1 MELAARYTD
10 GQTAR
15 VLPVICRIEA
25 AGTPQASLAI
35 VDMVSREPIERWP
48 SADVYPLP
56 ARRNE
61 LRLGCN
67 GRSSGAR
74 IVIEGFEATRQASD
88 MLPGLADHRR
98 RQAGGEFR
106 LIGIATVALASV
118 IGAYVY
124 GVPLLASRIVPLI
137 PPEWE
142 QRMGDIVVAQLEEVI
157 SEDGRGLLVCDPD
170 PDSIANRAIAR
181 FADTAMA
188 EANSPFKA
196 TITVVKSDIPN
207 AFALPGGKSFY
218 FSALLDKTE
227 SPDEFA
233 GVMAH
238 ELGHIAHR
246 HGMEQLLSTAGTG
259 MLVGFILG
267 DMTGMSVAGAVGTV
281 LLDSRF
287 SREAERQADRFAAD
301 VANRMNFSST
311 AMADLLDR
319 VAGDDAA
326 TRALALLSTHPLT
339 DDRRV
344 ALEALRQD
352 ADTDTVPAFTPEE
365 WAAIKSMCGAPAAS
379 GTDAA
384 PDARPDAAGK
394 TGEKNTGRH

>member
-15 VLPVICRIEA
+15 VVPVICRIEA
-25 AGTPQASLAI
+25 AGTQGATLALLDP
-35 VDMVSREPIERWP
+35 VTGEAVERWP
-48 SADVYPLP
+48 SPDIHPLP

-67 GRSSGAR
+67 GRPAGAR
-74 IVIEGFEATRQASD
+74 VVIEGFEATRQAND

-106 LIGIATVALASV
+106 LIGIATVALAAV

-142 QRMGDIVVAQLEEVI
+142 QRMGDMVVAQLEQTI
-157 SEDGRGLLVCDPD
+157 SEDGRGILVCDTD
-170 PDSIANRAIAR
+170 PDSLANRAIAH

-188 EANSPFKA
+188 EAHSPFKA

-227 SPDEFA
+227 SADEFA

-267 DMTGMSVAGAVGTV
+267 DMTGMSVAGAIGNV

-287 SREAERQADRFAAD
+287 SRDAERQADRFAAD
-301 VANRMNFSST
+301 VANRMNFSAT
-311 AMADLLDR
+311 AMADLLER
-319 VAGDDAA
+319 VAGDDA
-326 TRALALLSTHPLT
+326 TSRALALLSTHPLT
-339 DDRRV
+339 DDRRA
-344 ALEALRQD
+344 ALEALRLT
-352 ADTDTVPAFTPEE
+352 ADKDTVPAFTAEE
-365 WAAIKSMCGAPAAS
+365 WAAIKSMCGKPKAAETRSEPVAPAQPS
-379 GTDAA
+379 D
-384 PDARPDAAGK
+384 K
-394 TGEKNTGRH
+394 TGGKKTGRH